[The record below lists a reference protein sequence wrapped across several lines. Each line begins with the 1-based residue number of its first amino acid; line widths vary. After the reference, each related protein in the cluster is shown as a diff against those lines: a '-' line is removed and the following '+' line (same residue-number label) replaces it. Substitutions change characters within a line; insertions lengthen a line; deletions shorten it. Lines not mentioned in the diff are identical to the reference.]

1 MITCRFHR
9 ATDQRGI
16 ALVVVLLVSFAVSGI
31 ALAASMWILNAGL
44 ITRNGERNAT
54 LHDVAVAGLEE
65 GRSRL
70 NGDPTIYPPNG
81 FTVLTTDAPVTD
93 ALGATIPGVVRSLY
107 VGPDGITSGQY
118 GVFGT
123 IISVVR
129 DGFGNRAVRRMQINQ
144 ESFAKYAYFT
154 NVEGAIQFANN
165 DQIRGPVHSNDRIN
179 VAGSGATF
187 FDSLTTAASS
197 INGESNATFP
207 GPAPRKGVPPIPMPT
222 VAAFASLQARANN
235 AGMAFLSNQN
245 GNTPGEAS
253 MRMEFISV
261 DLNGDLDSTDP
272 GEGFVRIYQNNN
284 RPWYVTASL
293 TGNPGPNNDLRL
305 SPNCGAAVP
314 GGAGVGTNGRFR
326 TAADTNFAGAPN
338 PPSAANR
345 VTAATNLLQH
355 GNRRCYLGGDPRLTA
370 LLWPAVNAADW
381 AAVVGTWPLNN
392 TGWIPRPAGMG
403 APTTIAAFTN
413 RPDNQYLW
421 PTSREYNAA
430 WEGVIY
436 VTGRVAVSGV
446 VNGRV
451 TIASPNNIV
460 VADDFR
466 MAVDPGSAAAA
477 DCTMIAGIFSGDS
490 ILVANNTLNSPQQI
504 AGAGTWRTYDETTQE
519 DIHATLL
526 TLDIFGAASYN
537 TGPNNAQSCNATS
550 SGRGCLNLAG
560 GVIQN
565 TRGAVGLV
573 DGTGYIKR
581 YSYNACASSDPPP
594 YFPTTG
600 RFVRNRIYE
609 LDPKDFNV
617 AAWYAANQNN

>member
-1 MITCRFHR
+1 MITSRSLAR
-9 ATDQRGI
+9 DERGI
-16 ALVVVLLVSFAVSGI
+16 ALITVLLVSFAVSGI
-31 ALAASMWILNAGL
+31 ALAAAMWILNAGL

-54 LHDVAVAGLEE
+54 LHDVAVSGLEE
-65 GRSRL
+65 ARSQL
-70 NGDPTIYPPNG
+70 NGNPALYPAAG
-81 FTVLTTDAPVTD
+81 FTTLATDVMVTD
-93 ALGATIPGVVRSLY
+93 AVGATIPGVRRSLY

-123 IISVVR
+123 IIAVVR
-129 DGFGNRAVRRMQINQ
+129 DAHGNRAVRRLQINQ

-154 NVEGAIQFANN
+154 NIEGAIQFANN

-187 FDSLTTAASS
+187 FDSLTTAANS
-197 INGESNATFP
+197 INGEGNANFP
-207 GPAPRKGVPPIPMPT
+207 GPAPRKSVPPIPMPS
-222 VAAFASLQARANN
+222 VAAFAALQARANN
-235 AGMAFLSNQN
+235 AGMAFVSNQN
-245 GNTPGEAS
+245 GNTTGES
-253 MRMEFISV
+253 SLRMEFISI
-261 DLNGDLDSTDP
+261 DLNADLDSTDP
-272 GEGFVRIYQNNN
+272 GEGFVRIYQDNV

-293 TGNPGPNNDLRL
+293 TGNPGPNNDILR
-305 SPNCGAAVP
+305 SPNCGAAIP
-314 GGAGVGTNGRFR
+314 GGGGTNGRFR

-338 PPSAANR
+338 PPSAASR
-345 VTAATNLLQH
+345 ITAATNLLQH
-355 GNRRCYLGGDPRLTA
+355 ANRRCYLGGDPRLKA
-370 LLWPAVNAADW
+370 DAWPVWNAADW
-381 AAVVGTWPLNN
+381 AEVVGTWPLNS
-392 TGWIPRPAGMG
+392 TGWIPRPAAIG
-403 APTTIAAFTN
+403 APTTIAAFTD
-413 RPDNQYLW
+413 RPDNLYLW

-436 VTGRVAVSGV
+436 VDGRVAVSGV
-446 VNGRV
+446 ANGRV
-451 TIASPNNIV
+451 TIASPNNII

-477 DCTMIAGIFSGDS
+477 DCVMIAGIFSGAS
-490 ILVANNTLNSPQQI
+490 ILVANNTLNAPQQI
-504 AGAGTWRTYDETTQE
+504 AGAGSWRTYDETTQE

-537 TGPNNAQSCNATS
+537 TGPQVAQVCNGTN
-550 SGRGCLNLAG
+550 SGRGCLNLSG

-617 AAWYAANQNN
+617 AAWFAANQNN

>member
-1 MITCRFHR
+1 MITSRLL
-9 ATDQRGI
+9 AAKDERGI
-16 ALVVVLLVSFAVSGI
+16 ALITVLLVSFAVSGI
-31 ALAASMWILNAGL
+31 ALAAAMWILNAGL
-44 ITRNGERNAT
+44 ITRNGERSST

-65 GRSRL
+65 ARSQL
-70 NGDPTIYPPNG
+70 NGDPTLYPATG
-81 FTVLTTDAPVTD
+81 YTVLANDAPVTD
-93 ALGATIPGVVRSLY
+93 ALGATVPGLRRSLY

-129 DGFGNRAVRRMQINQ
+129 DSFGNRAVRRLQVNQ

-187 FDSLTTAASS
+187 FDSLTTAANS
-197 INGESNATFP
+197 INGEGNANFP
-207 GPAPRKGVPPIPMPT
+207 GPAPRKGVPPIPMPG
-222 VAAFASLQARANN
+222 VAAFTALQARATN
-235 AGMAFLSNQN
+235 AGMAFVSNGN
-245 GNTPGEAS
+245 GNTTGEAS
-253 MRMEFISV
+253 LRMEFISI

-272 GEGFVRIYQNNN
+272 GEGFVRIYQDNV

-293 TGNPGPNNDLRL
+293 TGNPGPNNDILR
-305 SPNCGAAVP
+305 SPNCGAALP
-314 GGAGVGTNGRFR
+314 GGAGVGTAGRFR
-326 TAADTNFAGAPN
+326 AAADTNFAGAPN
-338 PPSAANR
+338 PPTAANR
-345 VTAATNLLQH
+345 VAAASNLLQH
-355 GNRRCYLGGDPRLTA
+355 ANRRCYLGGDPRLKA
-370 LLWPAVNAADW
+370 DAWPVWSAADW
-381 AAVVGTWPLNN
+381 AEVVGTWNLNG
-392 TGWIPRPAGMG
+392 TGWIPRPVGIG
-403 APTTIAAFTN
+403 APTAVAAFTS
-413 RPDNQYLW
+413 RPDNLYLW
-421 PTSREYNAA
+421 PTSRDYNAA

-436 VTGRVAVSGV
+436 VAGRVAVSGV

-451 TIASPNNIV
+451 TIASPNNII

-466 MAVDPGSAAAA
+466 MAVDPGSADAA
-477 DCTMIAGIFSGDS
+477 DCAMIAGIFSGAN

-504 AGAGTWRTYDETTQE
+504 NGAGAWRTYDETTQE

-526 TLDIFGAASYN
+526 TLDTFGAASHN
-537 TGPNNAQSCNATS
+537 TGPQVAQVCNGTN
-550 SGRGCLNLAG
+550 SGRGCLNLSG

-609 LDPKDFNV
+609 LDPKDFDV
-617 AAWYAANQNN
+617 AAWFAANQNN